1 MMTTTTIS
9 ATPLSRFSSAG
20 YIVGIG
26 AVATVF
32 LLFLGVA
39 TTATMA
45 NPDQQ
50 PQEAIKGGARASHAA
65 AAGYEYDTALHL
77 VSRRGLA
84 ENAKKVRK
92 ALLAQGKIT
101 TQNEDL
107 PVFDREE
114 PNNEDCRTYTIQ
126 TGTGRKYT
134 AIIMDNDE
142 VQITAKN

>member
-1 MMTTTTIS
+1 LPPCFFSFS
-9 ATPLSRFSSAG
+9 ASPQPPLWQTP
-20 YIVGIG
+20 I
-26 AVATVF
+26 
-32 LLFLGVA
+32 
-39 TTATMA
+39 
-45 NPDQQ
+45 NNNKN
-50 PQEAIKGGARASHAA
+50 AIKGGARASHAAA

-84 ENAKKVRK
+84 ENAEKVRK
-92 ALLAQGKIT
+92 ALLAQEKIT

-107 PVFDREE
+107 PVFDRVE

-126 TGTGRKYT
+126 TETGRKYT